1 MKILLYSYLQ
11 LLLISM
17 NTINVA
23 NGRVLASIV
32 FSFLIGIAWCVGV
45 KGVANGSLK
54 EKLQYC
60 TGCCLGC
67 GSGVIISNTFFS

>member
-1 MKILLYSYLQ
+1 MKILFYSYLQ

-17 NTINVA
+17 NTVNVA
-23 NGRVLASIV
+23 NGRVWLSIV

-67 GSGVIISNTFFS
+67 GSGVALSNLFI